1 MSTRSSDFNYKV
13 ALASGLKS
21 LQAGRLRQ
29 AEEQFRYLLTRFP
42 AADGGYRGLAKVL
55 IEQEDRPAAL
65 RMLLDG
71 GAAVAK
77 AGQRASAIGLYRDA
91 TALDPQ
97 DLTAHRRL
105 AAALMLAG
113 EPGTSAAEYVRYI
126 EAALLL
132 GAKERARVEA
142 EFALERVPESRE
154 LARLARKLGMDVP
167 EPTAPEPASPAP
179 APVVSRP
186 AEATTTKAAEKD
198 REELMRSAFG
208 AAQLRQD
215 GPLPSQSSQ
224 PSWRDTATSDQ
235 APAPEPAASA
245 PATAAS
251 DAAPVAK
258 SSSWS
263 DPWTSDSSDPQAVT
277 LGGSDGEQPAD
288 DADSQAVEAN
298 AARYLAKKDPRGGD
312 AALEAARRYI
322 ADGRND
328 AASDLLLQLISSG
341 VADHDAQR
349 LLVDVVRTLGKRD
362 VAKAKCQ
369 LLVQALRL
377 DGREDLAAEVEQLA
391 LAD

>member
-42 AADGGYRGLAKVL
+42 GADGGYRGLAKVL

-105 AAALMLAG
+105 AAALVLAG

-142 EFALERVPESRE
+142 QFALERNPDSRE
-154 LARLARKLGMDVP
+154 LVRLARKLGMDVP
-167 EPTAPEPASPAP
+167 EPPVREAEPAP
-179 APVVSRP
+179 APVPAPVASRP
-186 AEATTTKAAEKD
+186 AAAQPPKTKAAERD

-208 AAQLRQD
+208 ASQLRQD
-215 GPLPSQSSQ
+215 AALPPQSSQ
-224 PSWRDTATSDQ
+224 PSWRDAARSEAPPTPEPVASDG
-235 APAPEPAASA
+235 APA
-245 PATAAS
+245 
-251 DAAPVAK
+251 AK

-277 LGGSDGEQPAD
+277 LGDGDGEQPAD

-391 LAD
+391 LVD

>member
-1 MSTRSSDFNYKV
+1 VSTRSSDFNYKV

-21 LQAGRLRQ
+21 LQGGRLRQ
-29 AEEQFRYLLTRFP
+29 AEEQFRYLLTHFP

-55 IEQEDRPAAL
+55 IEEEDRPAAL

-77 AGQRASAIGLYRDA
+77 AGHRTSAIGLYRDA
-91 TALDPQ
+91 TALDPN

-105 AAALMLAG
+105 AAALTLAG
-113 EPGTSAAEYVRYI
+113 ESGTSEAEYVRFI
-126 EAALLL
+126 EAALLV
-132 GAKERARVEA
+132 GAKERARLEA
-142 EFALERVPESRE
+142 EFALERLPESRE
-154 LARLARKLGMDVP
+154 LIGIARRLGMDVR
-167 EPTAPEPASPAP
+167 EPPPPPATAPQRAPAP
-179 APVVSRP
+179 APSRP
-186 AEATTTKAAEKD
+186 ATATATTTRAATVEKD
-198 REELMRSAFG
+198 RADLMRSAFG
-208 AAQLRQD
+208 SVQPRPEPA
-215 GPLPSQSSQ
+215 PPPQ
-224 PSWRDTATSDQ
+224 PSVRDTAAFEP
-235 APAPEPAASA
+235 APAPVI
-245 PATAAS
+245 S
-251 DAAPVAK
+251 DAAPRAQSS

-263 DPWTSDSSDPQAVT
+263 DPWSSDSSDPQAVT
-277 LGGSDGEQPAD
+277 LGGSDSEKQPAD